1 MLTVVHSNRQI
12 YYFNDF
18 SSSYSQVYGC
28 FTELQVHDLV
38 TLTYWP
44 SDLISLTKPSPYAKG
59 TESILCSLFSCM
71 QYIQTVNLCHIMCFC
86 DHIQP
91 QWSLGLWSTSVVW
104 SLGLWSTS
112 VVCHA
117 YCMMTCSSEAA
128 VSIINVAA
136 TCSAVTTSFPQKTED
151 WTFCPVLHLFC
162 LMSVSKHWLLRD
174 PTIIATCPCP
184 CPRTYATLK

>member
-12 YYFNDF
+12 YYFNNF

-44 SDLISLTKPSPYAKG
+44 PDLISLTKPSPYAKG

-71 QYIQTVNLCHIMCFC
+71 QYIQTVNLCHIMCFG

-128 VSIINVAA
+128 ASIINVAA